1 MKLIHEYAI
10 DPEIITDWRSLR
22 DLSDKVGVSK
32 GRIIAR
38 MPKSWMRDLYD
49 RFATH
54 TAKDAKFELALRR
67 LERAVL
73 PTGRPAKLQ
82 GHTWLNLAISEHLRC
97 PFRAIISDTDHVVDG
112 MVKPDEL
119 SEDHPQ
125 WEAAREL
132 PIPRDSDKWVVATEL
147 LLSACSELILIDP
160 HFKPEE
166 RRYQRSLKALC
177 QAVSHKNPRNPKV
190 EYHVKKD
197 SFRTEQDF
205 EARCRSELPDW
216 IASGVKVEF
225 VIWSC
230 RSGGQDFHARYLMT
244 NHGGIRFEQGLDEKR
259 TASTDTDVSLLDDEL
274 YQRRKADF
282 TQESDKCAFEKCH
295 AFEIM
300 GRRTMSEHHS

>member
-38 MPKSWMRDLYD
+38 MPKNWIRDLYD

-54 TAKDAKFELALRR
+54 TAQDAKFELALRR
-67 LERAVL
+67 LARAVL

-82 GHTWLNLAISEHLRC
+82 SHTWLNIAISEHQKR
-97 PFRAIISDTDHVVDG
+97 PFRAIISDTDQEVDG
-112 MVKPDEL
+112 LVKPGEL

-125 WEAAREL
+125 WKAPREL

-166 RRYQRSLKALC
+166 TRYRRSLKALC
-177 QAVSHKNPRNPKV
+177 QAVSHNNPRNPKV

-197 SFRTEQDF
+197 ASRTEQDF
-205 EARCRSELPDW
+205 EARCRSALPDY
-216 IASGVKVEF
+216 IAAGVKVEF

-244 NHGGIRFEQGLDEKR
+244 NHGGIRFEQGLDER
-259 TASTDTDVSLLDDEL
+259 RNASTDTDVSLLDDEL

-282 TQESDKCAFEKCH
+282 THESKDCAFDKCH
-295 AFEIM
+295 AFEIV
-300 GRRTMSEHHS
+300 GQRKSA